1 MGTSLPNLCP
11 LQRPNS
17 PTAALCL
24 KVDWN
29 RRRDGFLLFE
39 DEVRAVNALLGKG
52 RAISIPQPA
61 DSAYYRLIYTTL
73 ASLTWA
79 MSLLDNNAGCSWPL
93 RGEGRSEG
101 GAQGH
106 SKNITF
112 ILHRAALAAGL
123 IPSPPSANLLL
134 CKAES
139 SHNQTTSALMEIFFC
154 KQRDQNSVLI
164 TELGMCYDLP
174 GSFDMRW
181 IFITGCVC
189 WGEIVFGRA
198 LDLDVILCSQKP
210 MSFLKSSVY
219 SVKQTIWLELIVS
232 CCTLSWNRILNYFI
246 SCGWIFSYI
255 NWYVSPTFWK

>member
-139 SHNQTTSALMEIFFC
+139 SHNQTTSALMEIFFFVNKETKTVSLSRSWGC
-154 KQRDQNSVLI
+154 AMTCLAVLI
-164 TELGMCYDLP
+164 WD
-174 GSFDMRW
+174 GSSSQGVFAEERLCLEGHW
-181 IFITGCVC
+181 IWMWFCVH
-189 WGEIVFGRA
+189 R
-198 LDLDVILCSQKP
+198 SQCH
-210 MSFLKSSVY
+210 F
-219 SVKQTIWLELIVS
+219 
-232 CCTLSWNRILNYFI
+232 
-246 SCGWIFSYI
+246 
-255 NWYVSPTFWK
+255 